1 MLQYILKLSISLSVV
16 YLFYQLLLRRLTFYT
31 LNRWYLVVY
40 SLLCFVIP
48 FINVF
53 TFIKE
58 PASGQSA
65 FIGYIPAIDEYTKAS
80 NQGSAAS
87 FNWMQLAII
96 VIVIGMAAMITRLLI
111 QYYSLFRIRSKAVL
125 LYDDKVKLYHIDK
138 PVIPFSFGKAIFV
151 NRHQH
156 NEEELKDIIRHEFI
170 HVKQR
175 HSLDILWSELL
186 CIVNWYNPFAWLL
199 RKDIR
204 QNLEFI
210 ADQQVL
216 QTGLDR
222 KQYQYL
228 LLKVVGVNAFSI
240 ASNFNFSSLKK
251 RIAMMN
257 KTKSAKVHLIR
268 FLFILPL
275 LVVVLLAFRNTRQHQ
290 QQLLR
295 TSVTDTIPA
304 KPVSPPPPDVISFD
318 HNASGHQVLTMSWKN
333 GPVEKYDLE
342 DPKDREAFKNKYGG
356 EAPTPPKPPAPPA
369 APEVVTETYG
379 NKVVPLYLSNNT
391 VVVTLENGQVYKYD
405 LKNAKQK
412 KEFESKYGGHRQ
424 PHEAPEPPAEPVQP
438 AEPVE
443 PVEPAEPV
451 EPIEPAEPPAPPVPA
466 AVSIHDVKIV
476 KAVSSGPTLTIDTKP
491 VKAASLPKV
500 AVDSKPVTTVH
511 IQSKPV
517 TTVNVKPLAV
527 GTPEPV
533 AGTSMSVAPVVVADA
548 QERVMVK
555 DDFQGS
561 FTDPKHLPSEIVGII
576 SKTDNEDQLKQLQK
590 SIEAKG
596 FKLEI
601 DNTTYVNGALAN
613 IIAKISNAEANSSFS
628 ATDFDKI
635 LLIQSKE
642 KNGKF
647 AGLHVVIKT
656 GTKYTTI
663 Q

>member
-31 LNRWYLVVY
+31 LNRWYLMAY
-40 SLLCFVIP
+40 PMLCFVIP

-53 TFIKE
+53 TIVSK
-58 PASGQSA
+58 PAWRQSA
-65 FIGYIPAIDEYTKAS
+65 IIGYIPAIEEYTKAS
-80 NQGSAAS
+80 DQRLSASS
-87 FNWMQLAII
+87 FNWMYIVTV
-96 VIVIGMAAMITRLLI
+96 VIVMGMVAMIIRLLI
-111 QYYSLFRIRSKAVL
+111 QYYSLFRMRSKAVL

-138 PVIPFSFGKAIFV
+138 PIIPFSFGKAIFV
-151 NRHQH
+151 NQRQH

-175 HSLDILWSELL
+175 HSLDLLWSELL

-228 LLKVVGVNAFSI
+228 LLKVVGINAFSI

-275 LVVVLLAFRNTRQHQ
+275 LVVILLAFRNTRQQ
-290 QQLLR
+290 QPLVLR
-295 TSVTDTIPA
+295 KAITDTVPVTDKKISSQDIESMSVTKTSGA
-304 KPVSPPPPDVISFD
+304 KMVTVT
-318 HNASGHQVLTMSWKN
+318 LKN
-333 GPVEKYDLE
+333 GQVEKYNLN
-342 DPKDREAFKNKYGG
+342 DPKDQEAFKSKYG
-356 EAPTPPKPPAPPA
+356 ELPEPPKPPAT
-369 APEVVTETYG
+369 PEIITATDAG
-379 NKVVPLYLSNNT
+379 KGMTINLSNNT
-391 VVVTLENGQVYKYD
+391 AIVTLENGTIEKYD
-405 LKNAKQK
+405 LKNPKEK
-412 KEFESKYGGHRQ
+412 KAFESKYEKHPG
-424 PHEAPEPPAEPVQP
+424 PAEVPEPPAS
-438 AEPVE
+438 A
-443 PVEPAEPV
+443 
-451 EPIEPAEPPAPPVPA
+451 AEPPVPPAPFT
-466 AVSIHDVKIV
+466 VSLNEVRVVSDV
-476 KAVSSGPTLTIDTKP
+476 SPDTKVVADPKP
-491 VKAASLPKV
+491 VTSVNVQPN
-500 AVDSKPVTTVH
+500 PVTTV
-511 IQSKPV
+511 I
-517 TTVNVKPLAV
+517 VKPLAV

-533 AGTSMSVAPVVVADA
+533 AGTSNSIARIVVADTIPK
-548 QERVMVK
+548 RIIVK

-561 FTDPKHLPSEIVGII
+561 FNDPKHLPSEILGII
-576 SKTDNEDQLKQLQK
+576 NKTDNEDQLKQLQK
-590 SIEAKG
+590 RIEARG

-601 DNTTYVNGALAN
+601 DNTTYVNGVLAN
-613 IIAKISNAEANSSFS
+613 VVAKISNTEANNSFS

-635 LLIQSKE
+635 LLIESME
-642 KNGKF
+642 KSGKF
-647 AGLHVVIKT
+647 AGFHVVIKN

>member
-65 FIGYIPAIDEYTKAS
+65 FIGYIPAIEEYTKAS
-80 NQGSAAS
+80 NQGSATS
-87 FNWMQLAII
+87 FNWVQLATI

-138 PVIPFSFGKAIFV
+138 PIIPFSFGKAIFV
-151 NRHQH
+151 NQHQH

-170 HVKQR
+170 HVKQQ

-228 LLKVVGVNAFSI
+228 LLKVIGVNAFSI

-275 LVVVLLAFRNTRQHQ
+275 LVVVLLAFRNTRQQ
-290 QQLLR
+290 QQPAVLR
-295 TSVTDTIPA
+295 TAITDTVPTA
-304 KPVSPPPPDVISFD
+304 KGGPPDAANIVSIETVKENDS
-318 HNASGHQVLTMSWKN
+318 NAIIITWKN
-333 GPVEKYDLE
+333 GLVEKYDFKN
-342 DPKDREAFKNKYGG
+342 PKDREAFKNRYGR
-356 EAPTPPKPPAPPA
+356 ELPDPPKPPVPPA
-369 APEVVTETYG
+369 APDVVTTTDAS
-379 NKVVPLYLSNNT
+379 KVVTLNLSNH
-391 VVVTLENGQVYKYD
+391 VAVVTLENGQVYKYD

-412 KEFESKYGGHRQ
+412 KEFESRFGDHREPQ
-424 PHEAPEPPAEPVQP
+424 EALEPPAS
-438 AEPVE
+438 
-443 PVEPAEPV
+443 
-451 EPIEPAEPPAPPVPA
+451 PAEPPAPPTPPA
-466 AVSIHDVKIV
+466 PGVAVHSLTV
-476 KAVSSGPTLTIDTKP
+476 VSDGTPNPRLTIN
-491 VKAASLPKV
+491 A
-500 AVDSKPVTTVH
+500 KPVTDASAPTVAVNSEAVTAVH
-511 IQSKPV
+511 VQSKPV
-517 TTVNVKPLAV
+517 TTVNVKPLATV
-527 GTPEPV
+527 EPDRVILKDSRTKTIDRVVFTDTTPN
-533 AGTSMSVAPVVVADA
+533 
-548 QERVMVK
+548 RVMVL
-555 DDFQGS
+555 DNFQNT
-561 FTDPKHLPSEIVGII
+561 FEDPKHLPSEIVGLIN
-576 SKTDNEDQLKQLQK
+576 KTDTEDQLKQLQK
-590 SIEAKG
+590 RMQNKG
-596 FKLEI
+596 YKLEL

-613 IIAKISNAEANSSFS
+613 VIANVSTRGGEKASFS
-628 ATDFDKI
+628 ATDFDNV
-635 LLIQSKE
+635 LLIESQE
-642 KNGKF
+642 KNGKY
-647 AGLHVVIKT
+647 AGFHIVIKT
-656 GTKYTTI
+656 GNKNTMVR
-663 Q
+663 